1 MGRNTFWT
9 EAEIDLLRKIFPIEG
24 AACSA
29 RFPGRTKCSVISQA
43 YEMGLKNTP
52 NWSEA
57 EDDILRKYYPSEGCA
72 CHAKIPGRSA
82 KGVGMRA
89 IRLGLKY
96 TGGSKSKNAWTDK
109 EDAILREYYPEEGRA
124 ILSRLPGRTLPA
136 VWRRVGILG
145 VKCRHHGRRPK

>member
-1 MGRNTFWT
+1 MGRNIFWT
-9 EAEIDLLRKIFPIEG
+9 KEEIELLRKTFPVEG
-24 AACSA
+24 ATCSA

-43 YEMGLKNTP
+43 YEMGLKNMP

-57 EDDILRKYYPSEGCA
+57 EDDLLRKYYPSEGCA
-72 CHAKIPGRSA
+72 CHVKIPGRSA
-82 KGVGMRA
+82 KGVDMRA

-136 VWRRVGILG
+136 TWRRAGILG
-145 VKCRHHGRRPK
+145 VKCRHRGRKSR